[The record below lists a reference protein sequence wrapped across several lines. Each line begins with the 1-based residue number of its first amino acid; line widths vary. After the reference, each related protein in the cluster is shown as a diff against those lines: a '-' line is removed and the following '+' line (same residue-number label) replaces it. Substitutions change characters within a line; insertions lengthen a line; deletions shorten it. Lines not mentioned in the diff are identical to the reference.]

1 MHNVVIARKI
11 SLSLVIRKE
20 FRGLPSLS
28 IQVQSTLFLY
38 AMNGQIKGRD
48 WLSLCVLFP
57 MPVNKETFLLYASF
71 VNGEDWIFVN
81 FFQLHYSHS
90 FSFFHELNRRR
101 KHDIFY
107 LGVETLSLIEKAK
120 VSDKCWES
128 SCPFVRI
135 FPQLWCFSQAGG
147 FWTISQWRQQFHHH
161 YHHPLFLTAVQL
173 WWQSY

>member
-1 MHNVVIARKI
+1 MDAQYTQYSDSTKDFSFTCNPQRVSRTSI
-11 SLSLVIRKE
+11 SFDSSPIYS
-20 FRGLPSLS
+20 F
-28 IQVQSTLFLY
+28 FMY

-57 MPVNKETFLLYASF
+57 SMPVNNETCLLYASF
-71 VNGEDWIFVN
+71 VNGKDSIFVN

-107 LGVETLSLIEKAK
+107 SCVETLSLIEKAK

-135 FPQLWCFSQAGG
+135 FPQL
-147 FWTISQWRQQFHHH
+147 
-161 YHHPLFLTAVQL
+161 
-173 WWQSY
+173 